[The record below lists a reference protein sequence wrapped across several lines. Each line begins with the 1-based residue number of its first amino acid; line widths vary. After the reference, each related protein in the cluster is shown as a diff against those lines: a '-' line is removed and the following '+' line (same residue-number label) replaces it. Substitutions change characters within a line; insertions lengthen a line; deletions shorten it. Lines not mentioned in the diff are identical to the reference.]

1 MSLLSNNHFCYN
13 EFFMFDLKVKFLICD
28 WPKKVFLI
36 LEMWWLIQNVF
47 KKFFFLWWLIAL
59 LQNVFT
65 IGCHAALLQVP
76 SWLTQEFPPAV
87 KAKVNRLWGGEW
99 HGQAQKWWAV
109 SFHPS
114 PLPRI
119 LSPWSL
125 LMCINILHYLEEKEL
140 KLGLSHYWTPDNL
153 GWAEVWG
160 KLVKVE
166 VLRKL

>member
-1 MSLLSNNHFCYN
+1 
-13 EFFMFDLKVKFLICD
+13 MFDLKVKFLICD

-99 HGQAQKWWAV
+99 HGQAQKW
-109 SFHPS
+109 
-114 PLPRI
+114 
-119 LSPWSL
+119 
-125 LMCINILHYLEEKEL
+125 
-140 KLGLSHYWTPDNL
+140 
-153 GWAEVWG
+153 
-160 KLVKVE
+160 
-166 VLRKL
+166 